1 MLYLLRITSSFST
14 IGLIFGL
21 AFFSVSLTPS
31 LLPRD
36 YVVQGVLSGTVF
48 STGYCV
54 GWFCNVVFKF
64 MELKGGTGKFS
75 RVATLMAVVGLA
87 LFCLYNLSQMTVW
100 QNSIRLQMEMG
111 PIETSYQV
119 RMLCIAMVM
128 GLSIVLLMRFLL
140 ATIIKAV
147 DIINRFLPRRMATV
161 LGSTFITFL
170 LIFLFNGIIVKRVL
184 DGLDETF
191 AAVNRLLDA
200 EYAQPQ
206 NDMSSGSS
214 KSLISWTDIGK
225 NGKRFVEDGPT
236 KDEISDVLGREAMR
250 PIRVY
255 AGFDTGETLE
265 ERSQITLAEMQ
276 RVGAFNRS
284 TLVIA
289 TSTGTGWI
297 DPSAVDS
304 VEFLHAGDITTV
316 TLQYSYLPS
325 WLTLMVEPELA
336 REAASALFN
345 AVYGHW
351 ITLPHDK
358 RPKLYLFGLSLG
370 ALGAADSLDF
380 ITTIS
385 DPVNGALWSG
395 PPFLSRMWNR
405 ITQSRTSGSPQWR
418 PIFRD
423 SSAIRFMTQD
433 GFADLGSAKWGSL
446 RVVYLQHASDPMTFF
461 STNLAF
467 KSPSWLGSNRGRDI
481 SPYLS
486 WFPIVSFLQ
495 VAFDIPMATTVPLG
509 YGHNFAPAE
518 YIDAWIEVTQPKD
531 LSDSDIE
538 KIKTHFVGFNPSPT

>member
-1 MLYLLRITSSFST
+1 MLYLHKIASSFST

-21 AFFSVSLTPS
+21 AFLCVSLTPS

-36 YVVQGVLSGTVF
+36 YVVQGVLSGTAF
-48 STGYCV
+48 SAGYCV
-54 GWFCNVVFKF
+54 GWFSHFVWKF
-64 MELKGGTGKFS
+64 MELKGGARVFS
-75 RVATLMAVVGLA
+75 RVATLMAVAILTLV
-87 LFCLYNLSQMTVW
+87 CIYNLSQMTIW
-100 QNSIRLQMEMG
+100 QNSIRLLMEMG
-111 PIETSYQV
+111 PIETSYQIRV
-119 RMLCIAMVM
+119 LCIAIVTS
-128 GLSIVLLMRFLL
+128 LSIILLMRSFL
-140 ATIIKAV
+140 AIIIKV
-147 DIINRFLPRRMATV
+147 VNIINRFLPRRIAIV
-161 LGSTFITFL
+161 LGSTFISL
-170 LIFLFNGIIVKRVL
+170 LLLSLVNGIIVKRAL
-184 DGLDETF
+184 DVMDETF
-191 AAVNRLLDA
+191 ATMNRLLDA

-206 NDMSSGSS
+206 NEMSSGSS
-214 KSLISWTDIGK
+214 ESLISWADIGR

-236 KDEISDVLGREAMR
+236 KEDISNILGREAMQ
-250 PIRVY
+250 PIRIY
-255 AGFDTGETLE
+255 AGYDTGETLE
-265 ERSQITLAEMQ
+265 ERSQIALAEMK

-325 WLTLMVEPELA
+325 WLTLMIEPELA

-351 ITLPHDK
+351 VTLPHDK
-358 RPKLYLFGLSLG
+358 RPKLYLYGLSLG

-385 DPVNGALWSG
+385 DPVNGALLSG
-395 PPFLSRMWNR
+395 PPFLSRIWNS
-405 ITQSRTSGSPQWR
+405 ITQNRTTGSPQWR

-433 GFADLGSAKWGSL
+433 GFADLGDARWGSL
-446 RVVYLQHASDPMTFF
+446 RIVYLQHASDPMTFF
-461 STNLAF
+461 STKLAYT
-467 KSPSWLGSNRGRDI
+467 SPDWLGSNRGRDI
-481 SPYLS
+481 SPHLS

-495 VAFDIPMATTVPLG
+495 IAFDIPMATNVPLG

-531 LSDSDIE
+531 LSDSDTE
-538 KIKTHFVGFNPSPT
+538 KIKTHFIDFNPHPT